1 MIWNAEIFAT
11 WEPLARRSCPT
22 NSQRKLSDAIMRDS
36 HFRKNT
42 KPRVSVKSSPASKRR
57 ATVVRSASVS
67 GTKKHEPENAEDQD
81 GKSRGNRQERE
92 HRRPRLC
99 LPCFGRGFDDLTLLS
114 RCHGGLDF

>member
-42 KPRVSVKSSPASKRR
+42 KPRVSV
-57 ATVVRSASVS
+57 S

-81 GKSRGNRQERE
+81 RKSRGNRQERE